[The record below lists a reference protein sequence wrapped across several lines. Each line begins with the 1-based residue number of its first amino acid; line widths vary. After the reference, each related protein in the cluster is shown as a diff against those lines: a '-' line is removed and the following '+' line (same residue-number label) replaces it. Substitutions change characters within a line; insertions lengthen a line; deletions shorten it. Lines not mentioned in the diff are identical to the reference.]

1 MDDPSLDEEV
11 HPTIV
16 VLLRKLKEIG
26 GKWKYSR
33 VWGATWG
40 IFFTEGKVLEW
51 YLKLMMPTVASS
63 FSELGAKYAHCSNQ
77 ESKIRMFDL
86 QLGYKQTIKKSASPG
101 KESSKANI
109 FSRWRHPQ
117 QVSLLG
123 AVYFKHIKN
132 AARISKVESQ
142 IWYMSN
148 HVKSVNSKRFHLRCF
163 ISSLMML
170 LSGAQIN
177 TEPEP
182 PRFRQYDQDR
192 DGVWSSGELSFLVLQ
207 ATFLFNH
214 HLRAPFGSTCFAVPK
229 IQELR
234 CKVWVVTFKMVMWRP
249 WWKWNLALEQVH
261 HTSSHEVD
269 VWYDQVITVHNWC
282 TYHLYTKDIWDV
294 EYESLV

>member
-1 MDDPSLDEEV
+1 
-11 HPTIV
+11 
-16 VLLRKLKEIG
+16 
-26 GKWKYSR
+26 
-33 VWGATWG
+33 
-40 IFFTEGKVLEW
+40 
-51 YLKLMMPTVASS
+51 
-63 FSELGAKYAHCSNQ
+63 
-77 ESKIRMFDL
+77 MFDL
-86 QLGYKQTIKKSASPG
+86 QLGYKQTIQKSASPG

-163 ISSLMML
+163 IFSLMML

-207 ATFLFNH
+207 ATFCSITISEL
-214 HLRAPFGSTCFAVPK
+214 HLDPRASLSQKFRNCVAKYGLWPS
-229 IQELR
+229 R
-234 CKVWVVTFKMVMWRP
+234 
-249 WWKWNLALEQVH
+249 WWCGDLDGNE
-261 HTSSHEVD
+261 T
-269 VWYDQVITVHNWC
+269 
-282 TYHLYTKDIWDV
+282 
-294 EYESLV
+294 